1 MQILKDARYYAD
13 LTEIMEYIAQDS
25 VQRAIHFQHELDKMI
40 ENCVHFPYKYRKSI
54 YFNDDHI
61 RDLIFKGYVIP
72 YVVDEEN
79 ATLTVLGII
88 KWKSAF

>member
-1 MQILKDARYYAD
+1 MK
-13 LTEIMEYIAQDS
+13 IMEYIAQDS
-25 VQRAIHFQHELDKMI
+25 VQRAIHFQEELDTMI
-40 ENCVHFPYKYRKSI
+40 ENCGHFPYKCRKSI
-54 YFNDDHI
+54 YFDDDSI

-88 KWKSAF
+88 KWKSTF

>member
-25 VQRAIHFQHELDKMI
+25 VQRAVHFQHELDKMI

-79 ATLTVLGII
+79 TTLTVLGII